1 MGKYDILV
9 DEMEAKLRPPTIG
22 LLPYEAK
29 VIPLTTGED
38 MLVRTATRE
47 ETEMVID
54 GIKVLLDHQ
63 KDFYD
68 IVSARIVA
76 ELLGMLRYRVQDE
89 YLLIGAIDGEIAGIV
104 NGRMVNEKI
113 GMSYHTMTL
122 KRGARVGA
130 QLFAAKMEYHFDY
143 MNQDEVWI
151 VAESPNGFK
160 RWMIE
165 YQLEDRSAQF
175 PGVRHE
181 LGGVPTFVLTRALWA
196 AVRDIKCTGT
206 RPISDADLKTADK
219 LVMPTE
225 YSQLPGFKR

>member
-1 MGKYDILV
+1 MGKYDIIV

-22 LLPYEAK
+22 LKPYEPK

-38 MLVRTATRE
+38 MLVREAKPE
-47 ETEMVID
+47 EIEMIIE
-54 GIKVLLDHQ
+54 GIRPLLDHP

-68 IVSARIVA
+68 IVSARIIA
-76 ELLGMLRYRVQDE
+76 EGLGMLRYRVQDE
-89 YLLIGAIDGEIAGIV
+89 YFFVGAVNGEIAGIV
-104 NGRMVNEKI
+104 NGRLVNEKV

-130 QLFAAKMEYHFDY
+130 QLFAAKMEYHFDF

-165 YQLEDRSAQF
+165 YELEDRFQC
-175 PGVRHE
+175 PHE
-181 LGGVPTFVLTRALWA
+181 LGGVPTFVLTRELWEKHKANKNVGIRPA
-196 AVRDIKCTGT
+196 AELFPEVVKANEVLHM
-206 RPISDADLKTADK
+206 PAK
-219 LVMPTE
+219 LNV
-225 YSQLPGFKR
+225 

>member
-1 MGKYDILV
+1 MDKYDIIV

-22 LLPYEAK
+22 MVPYAPK
-29 VIPLTTGED
+29 VIPLTTGDD
-38 MLVRTATRE
+38 MLVREATRDE
-47 ETEMVID
+47 IAMIID
-54 GIKVLLDHQ
+54 GIKPLLDHQ

-89 YLLIGAIDGEIAGIV
+89 YCFVGAVNGEIAGIV
-104 NGRMVNEKI
+104 NGRIVNKEI

-122 KRGARVGA
+122 MRGARVGA
-130 QLFAAKMEYHFDY
+130 QLFAAKMEYHFDF

-165 YQLEDRSAQF
+165 YELEDRFTA
-175 PGVRHE
+175 PHE
-181 LGGVPTFVLTRALWA
+181 LGGVPTFVLTRALWEKHKA
-196 AVRDIKCTGT
+196 NKNVGL
-206 RPISDADLKTADK
+206 RPAEELFPEVVEANKILHMPAK
-219 LVMPTE
+219 LNV
-225 YSQLPGFKR
+225 

>member
-9 DEMEAKLRPPTIG
+9 DEMEATLRPPTIG
-22 LLPYEAK
+22 LKPYEAK

-47 ETEMVID
+47 ETEMVIE

-130 QLFAAKMEYHFDY
+130 QLFAAKMEYHFDF
-143 MNQDEVWI
+143 MNQEEVWI

-165 YQLEDRSAQF
+165 YELESRPQS
-175 PGVRHE
+175 PHE
-181 LGGVPTFVLTRALWA
+181 LGGVPTFVLTRALWEKHKA
-196 AVRDIKCTGT
+196 NKNAGI
-206 RPISDADLKTADK
+206 RPAFEEVIEANKVVHMPAKIS
-219 LVMPTE
+219 V
-225 YSQLPGFKR
+225 

>member
-1 MGKYDILV
+1 MSKYDIIV
-9 DEMEAKLRPPTIG
+9 DGMEAQLRPPTIG
-22 LLPYEAK
+22 MVPYAPK

-38 MLVRTATRE
+38 MLVREATRDE
-47 ETEMVID
+47 IAMIID
-54 GIKVLLDHQ
+54 GIKVLLDHE

-68 IVSARIVA
+68 IVSARIIA

-89 YLLIGAIDGEIAGIV
+89 YLFVGAVDGEIAGIV
-104 NGRMVNEKI
+104 NGRLVNKEI

-130 QLFAAKMEYHFDY
+130 QLFAAKMEYHFDF

-165 YQLEDRSAQF
+165 YELESRPECA
-175 PGVRHE
+175 HE
-181 LGGVPTFVLTRALWA
+181 LGGVPTFVLTRALWEKHKA
-196 AVRDIKCTGT
+196 NKNVGI
-206 RPISDADLKTADK
+206 RPAFEDVIEANKVLHMPAKIS
-219 LVMPTE
+219 V
-225 YSQLPGFKR
+225 

>member
-22 LLPYEAK
+22 LKPYEAK

-47 ETEMVID
+47 ETEMVLE

-89 YLLIGAIDGEIAGIV
+89 YLLIGAVDGEIAGIV

-130 QLFAAKMEYHFDY
+130 QLFAAKMEYPFDF

-151 VAESPNGFK
+151 VA
-160 RWMIE
+160 
-165 YQLEDRSAQF
+165 
-175 PGVRHE
+175 
-181 LGGVPTFVLTRALWA
+181 
-196 AVRDIKCTGT
+196 
-206 RPISDADLKTADK
+206 
-219 LVMPTE
+219 
-225 YSQLPGFKR
+225 